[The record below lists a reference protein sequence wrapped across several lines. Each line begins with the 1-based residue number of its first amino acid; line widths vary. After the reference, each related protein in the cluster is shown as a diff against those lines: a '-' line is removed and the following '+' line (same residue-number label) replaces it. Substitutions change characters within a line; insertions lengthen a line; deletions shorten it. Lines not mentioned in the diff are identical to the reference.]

1 MMARVN
7 LIAEGALVPMPA
19 PITARIAEALA
30 ALYRHPERALLP
42 WYRYAIY
49 AEFTPGN
56 DVDGQA
62 ARAWLDILA
71 VRHVLFCWQPCTQ
84 GWPDTWLQP
93 NQLLVLAE
101 QLMRH
106 ATDRSHARAAVN
118 RAQALADVA
127 GEEPTSPH
135 YCSWCVYEAAL
146 RALHNAWAY
155 SQLCAGRATDG
166 AAISTDDACTY
177 AAIAVAGGTWQPL
190 GAGAGTVGAR
200 GRWDWQTQEA
210 QLRRAVFW
218 EWWLRDAV
226 PAAWARAA

>member
-1 MMARVN
+1 MARVTG
-7 LIAEGALVPMPA
+7 IVEGALVPMPA
-19 PITARIAEALA
+19 SITARIAEALA

-49 AEFTPGN
+49 VELTPDN
-56 DVDGQA
+56 HVEGQA

-71 VRHVLFCWQPCTQ
+71 VRHVLFCWQPCAQ

-93 NQLLVLAE
+93 NQLLGLAE
-101 QLMRH
+101 QLVQR
-106 ATDRSHARAAVN
+106 AADRSHARAVVN

-127 GEEPTSPH
+127 GEEPISPH

-146 RALHNAWAY
+146 RALRNAWGY
-155 SQLCAGRATDG
+155 NQLCAGHAAGG

-190 GAGAGTVGAR
+190 GVGVGTFGGAR

-226 PAAWARAA
+226 PAAWTRVA